1 MRRAARF
8 LGRLIYR
15 VFYLLIALLLL
26 VSLLSLGAQALDP
39 QRPLPGILGYSQL
52 VVISGSMRPAIEPG
66 DLLIIR
72 RQESY
77 RPGDI
82 ITFTEGGSLV
92 THRLLSLQGQTALT
106 RGDANN
112 TDDAPVELSR
122 VQGKMV
128 LRVPALGRLLL
139 FLRTNQ
145 GMLSLTA
152 LLVLLVAVPLIIRG
166 GHDDRSREKEE
177 KDKPYEA

>member
-1 MRRAARF
+1 
-8 LGRLIYR
+8 
-15 VFYLLIALLLL
+15 
-26 VSLLSLGAQALDP
+26 
-39 QRPLPGILGYSQL
+39 
-52 VVISGSMRPAIEPG
+52 MRPAIDPG

-72 RQESY
+72 QQDAY
-77 RPGDI
+77 QPGDI

-92 THRLLSLQGQTALT
+92 THRLLALEGQTALT

-112 TDDAPVELSR
+112 SDDAPVELSR